1 MKCIECNFFNDQGR
15 ISCRKCGKVL
25 AGSAG
30 SLPGTPYSRPQRPTP
45 NLSPGFGSDIPRQA
59 AEPAYVHQTPPEF
72 VKRPSGLGDNTTLQ
86 YRASGKIEA
95 TTDSRR
101 PDGGK
106 RKKIALSLSLTSVI
120 SLLLCLLYYSA
131 FDNNTSGITES
142 KFFAEAESLYLQ
154 NEYPSALQQY
164 RNFQEN
170 FPESILLPLTSLRIA
185 SLNSALDS
193 LQQQKHHFDNQT
205 TNLLEK
211 ATVLAMNKQYLSPP
225 GNNALAYLDKLNQLD
240 PDNMEAK
247 QLRKKIFTIYQND
260 AQLA

>member
-1 MKCIECNFFNDQGR
+1 M
-15 ISCRKCGKVL
+15 
-25 AGSAG
+25 
-30 SLPGTPYSRPQRPTP
+30 
-45 NLSPGFGSDIPRQA
+45 
-59 AEPAYVHQTPPEF
+59 
-72 VKRPSGLGDNTTLQ
+72 
-86 YRASGKIEA
+86 
-95 TTDSRR
+95 
-101 PDGGK
+101 
-106 RKKIALSLSLTSVI
+106 SLSLTTVI

-142 KFFAEAESLYLQ
+142 KYFAEAESLYLQ

-260 AQLA
+260 AQLAYKKRDYQQAKGLYSAMLTISPTDVEVHKQLHNLEILLNQEPLNRKTGGSATRSPSRDAVASKRSAASTDRRTLPRPAKQPAETVKKQANRKTDPLPVPQTATAKS